1 MSNICKNLCVNQQ
14 EWWKK
19 EGLSSHIS
27 VMKEKFVSRAG
38 LELASPSN
46 TSRRDIHYTIGSPHW
61 IFGNFIDVNR
71 SNVAKAFVAQIIYN
85 LNKNDVN
92 SLFVDKLIKS
102 NFAHV
107 LEKKYFRSIRISK

>member
-1 MSNICKNLCVNQQ
+1 
-14 EWWKK
+14 
-19 EGLSSHIS
+19 
-27 VMKEKFVSRAG
+27 MKEKFVSQAG
-38 LELASPSN
+38 LEPVSPCN

-85 LNKNDVN
+85 PNKNDVN

-107 LEKKYFRSIRISK
+107 LEKKHFRSIRISK